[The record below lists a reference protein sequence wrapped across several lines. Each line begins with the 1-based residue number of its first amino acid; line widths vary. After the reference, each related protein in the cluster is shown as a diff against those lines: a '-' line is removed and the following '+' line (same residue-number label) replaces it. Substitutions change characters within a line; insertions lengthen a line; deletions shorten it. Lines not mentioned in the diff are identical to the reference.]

1 VGRTSDLVQE
11 DHLWIFLIICSKVFS
26 VDSQNVV
33 FCMAGYIYLSIYIC
47 IYVYFVYSFIILFEK
62 GLRVMPRLASKVLAQ
77 WTPSPSTFQVVCAH
91 CTCPGVLTLQQIHN
105 VDMNKHP
112 ETIVTGFAFANVR
125 NRLNAFLSHT

>member
-1 VGRTSDLVQE
+1 LLDTFVCVFISVFIFVFLSF
-11 DHLWIFLIICSKVFS
+11 HLPFFS
-26 VDSQNVV
+26 
-33 FCMAGYIYLSIYIC
+33 SIH
-47 IYVYFVYSFIILFEK
+47 LFEK

-112 ETIVTGFAFANVR
+112 
-125 NRLNAFLSHT
+125 